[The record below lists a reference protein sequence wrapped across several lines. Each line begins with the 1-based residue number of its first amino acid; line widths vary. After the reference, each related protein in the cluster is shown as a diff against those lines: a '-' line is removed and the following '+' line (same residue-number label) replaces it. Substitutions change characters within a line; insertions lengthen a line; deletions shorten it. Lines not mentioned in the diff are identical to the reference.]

1 MNKSIFKSFP
11 FYIHP
16 KKKKSQP
23 NQHLSNSQP
32 YSQIRFFGS
41 LDSSFSS
48 NYLVPLIKCGRLMA
62 FCITYFLS
70 WRRKQMFH
78 TCTGLFNVLL
88 QGGQAVWK
96 CITEAQSEMLP
107 GQRHNQP
114 GVWRANSVL
123 ILAHSIKAT
132 ISEHFDSR
140 FYYLPWAH
148 IPGQNLTKC
157 TDEIWQLLCNVQRA
171 QLAEKTYTIS
181 LGSYKTGN
189 PAAHVWSRGKLHV
202 RVTQLHPD
210 ARPRFAVYFR
220 FLPWWGWCKQSGH
233 LFPQTNNMLHG

>member
-1 MNKSIFKSFP
+1 
-11 FYIHP
+11 
-16 KKKKSQP
+16 
-23 NQHLSNSQP
+23 
-32 YSQIRFFGS
+32 
-41 LDSSFSS
+41 
-48 NYLVPLIKCGRLMA
+48 MA
-62 FCITYFLS
+62 FCITYFLT
-70 WRRKQMFH
+70 WRWKQMFH
-78 TCTGLFNVLL
+78 TCTGLFSVLL

-107 GQRHNQP
+107 GQRQNQP

-148 IPGQNLTKC
+148 IPGQNLTKY

-171 QLAEKTYTIS
+171 ELAEKTYTIS

-189 PAAHVWSRGKLHV
+189 PAVHVWSRGKLQCEGDK
-202 RVTQLHPD
+202 TS
-210 ARPRFAVYFR
+210 PR
-220 FLPWWGWCKQSGH
+220 C
-233 LFPQTNNMLHG
+233 QTKICCVF